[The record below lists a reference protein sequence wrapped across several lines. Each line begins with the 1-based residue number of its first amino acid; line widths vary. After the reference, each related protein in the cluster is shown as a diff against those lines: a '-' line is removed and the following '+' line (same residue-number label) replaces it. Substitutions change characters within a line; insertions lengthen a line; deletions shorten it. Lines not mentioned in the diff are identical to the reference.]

1 MTLTKQQHKVAKA
14 IFNEALK
21 RNGALA
27 DMADLRMTFPG
38 SEAIPERFCALITDR
53 LPDPRSAEIALL
65 DSAVVRS
72 KDETRQAWEDWRA
85 HKIYAPTI
93 LKRFT
98 ETFVDEVVRCFE
110 LDVRVFLD
118 GSYVRWHYDEH
129 GVLVGYLENG
139 IKAEI
144 GEPAPEKD
152 LQSEKQRLMDQML
165 TADERVLMR
174 LDGFETPQ
182 IE

>member
-1 MTLTKQQHKVAKA
+1 MTLTKDQHKAAKA
-14 IFNEALK
+14 IFNAALK
-21 RNGALA
+21 RNGATA

-53 LPDPRSAEIALL
+53 LPDPESGDIALL
-65 DSAVVRS
+65 DSAILKS
-72 KDETRQAWEDWRA
+72 KEHTRQAWEDWRA
-85 HKIYAPTI
+85 NRIYSPTI

-98 ETFVDEVVRCFE
+98 ESFVDEVVRCFE

-129 GVLVGYLENG
+129 GFLVGYLENG
-139 IKAEI
+139 IQAQI
-144 GEPAPEKD
+144 ATPSPATD
-152 LQSEKQRLMDQML
+152 LQNQKRRLMDQML

-174 LDGFETPQ
+174 LDGFETPK